1 MPLKSALVSFA
12 SWAVINMPR
21 IHIRVEPVQE
31 ETGMISTAFSD
42 HKQWMAAIAE
52 NDGHLVRQLLTD
64 NSFDQLNFNF
74 QPILA
79 QELDTLTHIRRQYPG
94 TGKAYLPND
103 AWCLAALN
111 NARDALQVLK
121 DFGFQTTEVNHQG
134 NTFLHCIIAQSSLD
148 GEEHEEIALSTVKL
162 MKSLMSSEEY
172 EKVLLTENED
182 GLRPLELASHLGTF
196 ALFRFLFD
204 TEGVYKCKIRKYS
217 MFSVEHFD
225 ITEYVTGKR
234 YFKSPIYTMMLLD
247 RSKINHRHLHVVFQ
261 SDPMKAWFTAI
272 KYSNIPIVVVLAFL
286 RFIHIASY
294 FVSLFLLKPKFIRSI
309 YALNYQLPSAN
320 FTTNFT
326 TNHWDNVTNVTNQD
340 MDDIILL
347 AVLSYSILY
356 SSSVLSFDMIY
367 GLFQLSRQHKKKWNK
382 RTVTGTKDLV
392 VCTSTCSVTEGLVL
406 TETLGINLQI
416 LFALLGE
423 QNYEA
428 FFQGYTQMIVLCAI
442 VACGLN
448 LLYYVQLIPSLSLYV
463 VAVQRMLHKT
473 VSFLTAFALFFF
485 CYVFGL
491 YIIDI
496 EAGDLLDSTYGTFEL
511 MLNVGNYADASI
523 TEQMFQMSFVFI
535 IVFLLLNMLIAIYVL
550 TFECVYKERH
560 ILFTVQ
566 SLSVYLF
573 VDPVASTLM
582 GRLHQY
588 LQRKYYVFEDGRVYV
603 TRILKK

>member
-1 MPLKSALVSFA
+1 
-12 SWAVINMPR
+12 MPR
-21 IHIRVEPVQE
+21 IHVRVEPVQE
-31 ETGMISTAFSD
+31 ETGMISTTFGD

-52 NDGHLVRQLLTD
+52 NDGHLVPQLLTN
-64 NSFDQLNFNF
+64 NSFNQLDFNF
-74 QPILA
+74 PSILA
-79 QELDTLTHIRRQYPG
+79 QELDTLTHIRQQCPG

-111 NARDALQVLK
+111 NARDVLQVLK
-121 DFGFQTTEVNHQG
+121 DFGFQTTEVNPQG
-134 NTFLHCIIAQSSLD
+134 NTFLHCIIAQSSLE
-148 GEEHEEIALSTVKL
+148 GEEYEEIALSTVKL
-162 MKSLMSSEEY
+162 IKSLISPEDY

-196 ALFRFLFD
+196 ALFHFLFD
-204 TEGVYKCKIRKYS
+204 TEGIYKSKIRKYS
-217 MFSVEHFD
+217 MFSVEYFD

-247 RSKINHRHLHVVFQ
+247 QCKINHRHLQVVFQ

-272 KYSNIPIVVVLAFL
+272 KYSNIPYVVVLAFF
-286 RFIHIASY
+286 RFMHIASN
-294 FVSLFLLKPKFIRSI
+294 FVSLFLVKSNFIWSTNVL
-309 YALNYQLPSAN
+309 YYQLPSAN

-326 TNHWDNVTNVTNQD
+326 TNHWDSVTNATNQD
-340 MDDIILL
+340 MDDLILL

-356 SSSVLSFDMIY
+356 SSSVLSFDIIY
-367 GLFQLSRQHKKKWNK
+367 GLFQLCRQHNMKWNK

-392 VCTSTCSVTEGLVL
+392 VCTSISSVTEGLVL
-406 TETLGINLQI
+406 TETLGINWQI

-442 VACGLN
+442 VACGWN
-448 LLYYVQLIPSLSLYV
+448 LLYYVQLIPTLSLYV

-473 VSFLTAFALFFF
+473 VAFLTAFALFFF
-485 CYVFGL
+485 CYVFAF

-496 EAGDLLDSTYGTFEL
+496 EADDLLDSTYGTFEL
-511 MLNVGNYADASI
+511 MLNVENYVDASI
-523 TEQMFQMSFVFI
+523 TAQMFQMSFVLITVYVLF
-535 IVFLLLNMLIAIYVL
+535 NMLIAVYVSS
-550 TFECVYKERH
+550 FECVYKERH
-560 ILFTVQ
+560 ILFAVQ

-603 TRILKK
+603 TRILKQQIKI

>member
-1 MPLKSALVSFA
+1 
-12 SWAVINMPR
+12 MPR
-21 IHIRVEPVQE
+21 IHVRVEPVQE
-31 ETGMISTAFSD
+31 ETGMISTTFGD

-52 NDGHLVRQLLTD
+52 NDVHFVRQLLID
-64 NSFDQLNFNF
+64 NSFNQLDFNF
-74 QPILA
+74 PSILA
-79 QELDTLTHIRRQYPG
+79 QELDTLTHIRRQCPG

-111 NARDALQVLK
+111 NARDVLQVLK
-121 DFGFQTTEVNHQG
+121 DFGFQTTEVNPQG
-134 NTFLHCIIAQSSLD
+134 NTFLHCIIAQSSVD
-148 GEEHEEIALSTVKL
+148 GEEYEEIILSTVKL
-162 MKSLMSSEEY
+162 IKFLISPEEY

-196 ALFRFLFD
+196 ALFHFLFE
-204 TEGVYKCKIRKYS
+204 TEGIYKSKIRKYS
-217 MFSVEHFD
+217 MYSVEYFD

-247 RSKINHRHLHVVFQ
+247 RSKINDRHLQVAFQ
-261 SDPMKAWFTAI
+261 SDPMKAWFMAI
-272 KYSNIPIVVVLAFL
+272 KYSNIPYVVLLACL
-286 RFIHIASY
+286 RFMHIASY
-294 FVSLFLLKPKFIRSI
+294 FVSLFLVKSNFIWSTDAS
-309 YALNYQLPSAN
+309 YYQLPS
-320 FTTNFT
+320 TNFT
-326 TNHWDNVTNVTNQD
+326 TNHWDNVTNVTNQG

-356 SSSVLSFDMIY
+356 SSSVLSFDIIY
-367 GLFQLSRQHKKKWNK
+367 GLFQLCRHHKKKWNK

-392 VCTSTCSVTEGLVL
+392 VCTSICSVTEGLVL

-428 FFQGYTQMIVLCAI
+428 FFQGYTQIIVLCAI
-442 VACGLN
+442 VACGWN

-463 VAVQRMLHKT
+463 VVVQRMLHKT
-473 VSFLTAFALFFF
+473 VAFLTAFALFFF

-496 EAGDLLDSTYGTFEL
+496 EADDLLDSIYGTFEL

-523 TEQMFQMSFVFI
+523 IAQMFQMSFVFI
-535 IVFLLLNMLIAIYVL
+535 IAYLLLNMLIAIHVS
-550 TFECVYKERH
+550 TFESVYKERH
-560 ILFTVQ
+560 ILFAVQ

-573 VDPVASTLM
+573 VDPVASALM

-588 LQRKYYVFEDGRVYV
+588 LQRKHYVFEDGRVYV
-603 TRILKK
+603 TRILKQQIKI